1 MPIIQMHEYE
11 HKVLMTLGD
20 MRERGLVFPC
30 FNTINRELPD
40 LNIARLSDCLEKL
53 RWKGMIGE
61 DDIER
66 KDDTGSALTALYPF
80 SVCRISDLVALQSQ
94 TPR

>member
-61 DDIER
+61 DDR
-66 KDDTGSALTALYPF
+66 QFRLTAKG
-80 SVCRISDLVALQSQ
+80 VAEYQNFK
-94 TPR
+94 RAGY